1 MFSFKIAIKYT
12 VVLLFLLIVGCHDKT
27 QNTIYKRTVDTKK
40 DATCIWLGNKE
51 NFTKSSYMDVFYKY
65 YNKKIYENKIEL
77 ASKALELVCIK
88 KAYYMS
94 FDDAFYQT
102 IQKFD
107 KMYRNKLP
115 ISKTVYINTYY
126 AEINSDKG
134 NFKKAIYYTNKTTK
148 IKVIDFESCLAKAN
162 AYYDLSFY
170 NYSIG
175 NQREAIKN
183 NFKALDFFKKINEPS
198 GIGTVYSNFSLI
210 YSATENYDEA
220 IKYLDQAI
228 KYYQKSNDLNNV
240 YIALHNKIGIYEST
254 NDSRFY
260 SLIDST
266 YTSFLKQDINDI
278 DIKISIVTYY
288 TKKLLDENKLE
299 ETKKILDEIKPEVLA
314 QNSTL
319 AKDELDIAT
328 AEYEIK
334 KHGALVNTEIIKQAI
349 PGLIEEENYQKLQIY
364 YTILKQDAIKKKNFE
379 LALVYQEELKKI
391 SLEFGK
397 KISRSKVIELDK
409 KYQNQKKE
417 QELQINKKTISNKN
431 TTIALLI
438 TALLGFFFIVL
449 AISLI
454 QKQKKLTQEKLN
466 AQLYTKQLLEKTEEE
481 RKRIASDLHDSVSHE
496 LLSLKN
502 SFEEKKEIT
511 NQKIDA
517 IINDIRIISR
527 NLHPI
532 MFDKVGL
539 KESIN
544 QMVERAQ
551 SVNDFMV
558 TSEIDYNGSLTSSSE
573 LQLYRII
580 QEALS
585 NIIKYADAIAAKI
598 TITENNKNVSIEI
611 KDNGKGFDV
620 NENLNNGKS
629 FGLHNIIERSKA
641 IGAEAKIISDK
652 NGTIINI
659 IIPK

>member
-1 MFSFKIAIKYT
+1 MFSFKKAIKYI
-12 VVLLFLLIVGCHDKT
+12 VILLFLLLVGCHDKT
-27 QNTIYKRTVDTKK
+27 QNTIYKRSVDTKK
-40 DATCIWLGNKE
+40 DVTYVWLKNKE
-51 NFTKSSYMDVFYKY
+51 NFTKSSYMDVFYNY
-65 YNKKIYENKIEL
+65 YNKKLFENKVEL
-77 ASKALELVCIK
+77 ASKALEIVCIR
-88 KAYYMS
+88 KAYYVS
-94 FDDAFYQT
+94 FDDVFYQT
-102 IQKFD
+102 IQEFD

-115 ISKTVYINTYY
+115 VSKTVYINTYY
-126 AEINSDKG
+126 AEINADKG

-175 NQREAIKN
+175 HQREAIKN
-183 NFKALDFFKKINEPS
+183 NFKALDFFKKINDPS
-198 GIGTVYSNFSLI
+198 GLGTVYSNFSLI
-210 YSATENYDEA
+210 YSATENYDQA
-220 IKYLDQAI
+220 IKYLDKAI
-228 KYYQKSNDLNNV
+228 TYYQKSNDLNNV

-266 YTSFLKQDINDI
+266 YTSFLKQDIKDI

-288 TKKLLDENKLE
+288 TKKLLHENKIE

-314 QNSTL
+314 KNSTE
-319 AKDELDIAT
+319 AKDEFDIAM
-328 AEYEIK
+328 AEYELK
-334 KHGALVNTEIIKQAI
+334 KNGSLLNTDFIKQAI
-349 PGLIEEENYQKLQIY
+349 PGLIEGEYYQKLQIY
-364 YTILKQDAIKKKNFE
+364 YTILKQDAIKKKDFK
-379 LALVYQEELKKI
+379 LALYYEEELKKV

-397 KISRSKVIELDK
+397 RVSRSKVIELDK

-417 QELQINKKTISNKN
+417 QQLQINKNTITAKN
-431 TTIALLI
+431 TTIALLV
-438 TALLGFFFIVL
+438 TVLLVFFFIVL
-449 AISLI
+449 AISLL
-454 QKQKKLTQEKLN
+454 QKQKKLKQEKLN
-466 AQLYTKQLLEKTEEE
+466 AQLYTKKLLEKTEEE

-496 LLSLKN
+496 LLSLKS
-502 SFEEKKEIT
+502 SFEVKTENT
-511 NQKIDA
+511 NKKIDD

-558 TSEIDYNGSLTSSSE
+558 TSDVDYNSTLTSSSE

-598 TITENNKNVSIEI
+598 TITENNKSVFIEI

-620 NENLNNGKS
+620 NETLNNGKS

-641 IGAEAKIISDK
+641 IGGEAKINSDK
-652 NGTIINI
+652 NGTIIHINI
-659 IIPK
+659 HK